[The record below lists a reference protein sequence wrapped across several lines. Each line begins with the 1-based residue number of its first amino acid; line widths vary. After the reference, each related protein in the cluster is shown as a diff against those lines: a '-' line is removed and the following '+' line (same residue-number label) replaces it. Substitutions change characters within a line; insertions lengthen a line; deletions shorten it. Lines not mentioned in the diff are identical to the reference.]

1 MRETVDGFI
10 AVMSAR
16 SICKVE
22 PGPVMRVTPRASSR
36 RKMPKRSSPSRI
48 GAGAVAT
55 GGGLIVAGAVARWPV
70 VRWLEI
76 SSGGD

>member
-1 MRETVDGFI
+1 MRETVDGVI

-36 RKMPKRSSPSRI
+36 RKMPRRSSPSRVVI
-48 GAGAVAT
+48 ET
-55 GGGLIVAGAVARWPV
+55 G
-70 VRWLEI
+70 
-76 SSGGD
+76 S